1 MFLDQLEEPVEER
14 DREATSTFFRDGVRK
29 VKLVKSI
36 FFRFRNRKVPSG
48 NFLPTKTSN
57 C

>member
-29 VKLVKSI
+29 VKFVKSI
-36 FFRFRNRKVPSG
+36 FFRFRNRKIPSG
-48 NFLPTKTSN
+48 DFLPTKTSN